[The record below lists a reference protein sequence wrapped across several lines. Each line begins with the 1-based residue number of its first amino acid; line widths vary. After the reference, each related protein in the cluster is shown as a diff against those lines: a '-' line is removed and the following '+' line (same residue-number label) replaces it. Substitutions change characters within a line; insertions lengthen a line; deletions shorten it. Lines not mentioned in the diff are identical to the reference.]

1 MSNFINDMES
11 KLSLFKGVH
20 GRPPANSDEFVEW
33 CAHVDRNSV
42 IVESKGQPINV
53 ENTCRHRWTDHPTNY
68 GVLVCNK
75 CGKENYNTFS

>member
-33 CAHVDRNSV
+33 CAHVDRNST
-42 IVESKGQPINV
+42 IVESKGKPIEVVPCYHDWGNIYDDY
-53 ENTCRHRWTDHPTNY
+53 N
-68 GVLVCNK
+68 GVYKCKK
-75 CGKENYNTFS
+75 CGKYSA